1 MNTKTL
7 LYILKRI
14 AMAVLTV
21 WVVITVTFF
30 VTRAVPGGPFM
41 GEKAITEAAQAALEA
56 KYGLDKPVMEQ
67 YFTYL
72 SDVLTR
78 LDFGPSLKMRGLM
91 VIDVIADGLKTSVK
105 LGVIAAFTA
114 LGIGVVLGSVAALRR
129 NTILDKCIMVITTAF
144 VSMPSF
150 IMGTLLLLCFAVILP
165 IFPANGS
172 TTEGLVLPI
181 VTLSLY
187 PMAYITRLTRSSM
200 LDVLGQ
206 DYIRTA
212 RAKGV
217 APVKIIFGHALKNSL
232 IPVITYFGPSLKMRG
247 RMVIDVIADG
257 LKTSVKLGVIAA
269 FTALGIGVVLG
280 SVAALRRNTILDK
293 CIMVITTAFV
303 SMPSFI
309 MGTLLLLCFAVIF
322 PIFPA
327 NGSTTEGLVLPIIT
341 LSLYP
346 MAYITRLTRSSMLDV
361 LGQDYIRTARAK
373 GVAPVKIIFG
383 HALKNS
389 LIPVITYFGP
399 MLAYIVTGSLVVE
412 QIFAVPG
419 IGRAFVSSITNRDYP
434 MIMGTTIVLACL
446 IVIMNLVS
454 DILYKVVDPRIT
466 LE

>member
-7 LYILKRI
+7 MYILKRI
-14 AMAVLTV
+14 ALAILTV

-41 GEKAITEAAQAALEA
+41 GEKAITKEAQAALEA

-67 YFTYL
+67 YVTYL
-72 SDVLTR
+72 KDVVLHQ
-78 LDFGPSLKMRGLM
+78 DFGPSLKLRGRM
-91 VIDVIADGLKTSVK
+91 VVDVIADGMKTSIK
-105 LGVIAAFTA
+105 LGLIAAFLA
-114 LGIGVVLGSVAALRR
+114 LGMGIILGSVAALRR
-129 NTILDKCIMVITTAF
+129 NKIIDKVIMVITTAF

-150 IMGTLLLLCFAVILP
+150 IMGTLLLLLFAVHWH
-165 IFPANGS
+165 IFPANG
-172 TTEGLVLPI
+172 TTAQGLVLPVI
-181 VTLSLY
+181 TLALY

-212 RAKGV
+212 KAKGV
-217 APVKIIFGHALKNSL
+217 APA
-232 IPVITYFGPSLKMRG
+232 
-247 RMVIDVIADG
+247 
-257 LKTSVKLGVIAA
+257 
-269 FTALGIGVVLG
+269 
-280 SVAALRRNTILDK
+280 
-293 CIMVITTAFV
+293 
-303 SMPSFI
+303 
-309 MGTLLLLCFAVIF
+309 
-322 PIFPA
+322 
-327 NGSTTEGLVLPIIT
+327 
-341 LSLYP
+341 
-346 MAYITRLTRSSMLDV
+346 
-361 LGQDYIRTARAK
+361 
-373 GVAPVKIIFG
+373 KIIFG

-434 MIMGTTIVLACL
+434 LIMGTTIVLACL